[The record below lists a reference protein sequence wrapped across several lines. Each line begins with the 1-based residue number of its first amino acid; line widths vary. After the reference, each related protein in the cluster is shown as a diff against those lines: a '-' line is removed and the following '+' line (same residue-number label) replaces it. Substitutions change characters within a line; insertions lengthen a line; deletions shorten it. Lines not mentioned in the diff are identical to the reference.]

1 MNRKTLLFA
10 LAVILVAVAA
20 FAATTTQEWVRGW
33 DKFGEPLNL
42 TQSDIK
48 WSLSTARKLTVIF
61 GFVGAGPSKL
71 YQVSINF
78 FCSTFPAN
86 LVNFPPTVA
95 AVPVRHSRLNSVD

>member
-10 LAVILVAVAA
+10 LAVPLVAVAA

-42 TQSDIK
+42 TQGDIK
-48 WSLSTARKLTVIF
+48 WSLPTARKLTVVF
-61 GFVGAGPSKL
+61 GFVGARPSKL

-78 FCSTFPAN
+78 FGSTFAAN
-86 LVNFPPTVA
+86 LINLPPTVA
-95 AVPVRHSRLNSVD
+95 AVPLRHSRYRV